1 MVLNTALNYKP
12 DDNKRFLGPY
22 CLLIFHSHFQLFMAQ
37 LQSLQDLFVHGMQAL
52 YSAETL
58 LVESMPRMV
67 ENTQNE
73 ELRTA
78 FTVHLEE
85 TRQQIQRL
93 EQAAQMLGVDPNGEE
108 NVALQG
114 LIAEGEKLM
123 QKDASPEVLDAALI
137 AAAQK
142 IEHYEIA
149 GYGTAAYLA
158 EELGHNEVAQLLQQT
173 LQEEKKTD
181 ELLNQIAKNK
191 VNRQA
196 EQA

>member
-1 MVLNTALNYKP
+1 
-12 DDNKRFLGPY
+12 
-22 CLLIFHSHFQLFMAQ
+22 
-37 LQSLQDLFVHGMQAL
+37 MQAL
-52 YSAETL
+52 YSAENL
-58 LVESMPRMV
+58 LVDSMPRMV

-73 ELRTA
+73 ELRKA
-78 FTVHLEE
+78 FTVHLQE
-85 TRQQIQRL
+85 TQQQIQRL
-93 EQAAQMLGVDPNGEE
+93 EQAAQILGVDPNGEE

-158 EELGHNEVAQLLQQT
+158 EELGYTEVAQLLQQT

-181 ELLNQIAKNK
+181 VLLNEIAKNS
-191 VNRQA
+191 VNRRA

>member
-1 MVLNTALNYKP
+1 MT
-12 DDNKRFLGPY
+12 
-22 CLLIFHSHFQLFMAQ
+22 H

-52 YSAETL
+52 YSAENL
-58 LVESMPRMV
+58 LVDSMPRMV

-73 ELRTA
+73 ELRKA
-78 FTVHLEE
+78 FTVHLQE
-85 TRQQIQRL
+85 TQQQIQRL
-93 EQAAQMLGVDPNGEE
+93 EQAAQILGVDPNGEE

-158 EELGHNEVAQLLQQT
+158 EELGYSEVAQLLQQT

-181 ELLNQIAKNK
+181 VLLNEIAKNS
-191 VNRQA
+191 VNRRA